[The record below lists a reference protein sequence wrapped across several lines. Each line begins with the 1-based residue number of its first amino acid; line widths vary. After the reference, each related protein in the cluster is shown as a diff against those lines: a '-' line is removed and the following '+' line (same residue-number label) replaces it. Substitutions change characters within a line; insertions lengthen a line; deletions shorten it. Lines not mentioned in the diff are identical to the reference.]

1 MPSPEF
7 QIAKRFSHHN
17 SIWKA
22 LNNFCVAGIAIDLL
36 CPYVIQACH
45 KQGAE
50 GPYVPPPPSVF
61 GKSVNSISTRVGD
74 RLGPPNLLA
83 PPAPPVTTGL
93 RWCAAR
99 KLIVSIWGRSRSSLI
114 ILSKVSR
121 GCTGGGSGCGCGVG
135 GRGCSWK
142 MSLRSSLFSSLW
154 IMVLA
159 STYSL
164 GPSPTRL
171 QRLHRKGRG
180 PEGHCAFNCILL
192 GHF

>member
-1 MPSPEF
+1 MTLNVGIHSGSGSACTRDRTEIVMVWCRAVGRSENPGVPVNLVGLICPHPGWDRVNWF
-7 QIAKRFSHHN
+7 AK
-17 SIWKA
+17 IWGCHGTPGTPGDDRPAVVCGQK
-22 LNNFCVAGIAIDLL
+22 ID
-36 CPYVIQACH
+36 CFH
-45 KQGAE
+45 
-50 GPYVPPPPSVF
+50 
-61 GKSVNSISTRVGD
+61 
-74 RLGPPNLLA
+74 LGPEPEQPYHSKQSKQWLHRR
-83 PPAPPVTTGL
+83 
-93 RWCAAR
+93 RWCG
-99 KLIVSIWGRSRSSLI
+99 V
-114 ILSKVSR
+114 
-121 GCTGGGSGCGCGVG
+121 GSGCGGGGGG

-180 PEGHCAFNCILL
+180 PEGHCVFNCILL